1 MTKLIH
7 PYSLQAFPTEKIL
20 KEFKPVRGC
29 YVRGKIELP
38 PGQAELLWASLRNRD
53 SDPLAW
59 QKPTVEVDIRPLI
72 DAIAERMDYDPA
84 LLNEGRG
91 ETGRADHAWIAYSNE
106 SGYPMLIRWQAGA
119 GELLLSIGILAEEEL
134 SIAILAD
141 AEGLETL
148 LKVHDIVTGIVAT
161 EGRTERLSVPV
172 GNTLQVVEVASR
184 PERAYFGPCVTVCLP
199 ADRQLSDL
207 RRKELEKIV
216 GGVPLLIGTEEEVNR
231 GYFDLVGIPRLTPN
245 SLRLELV
252 DPFIGKRMDFG
263 PEEPLSQSLIDLIN
277 EAGVSRTWKEFERT
291 AAEHAYAGVDAN
303 AWHELLDKEKLDF
316 ELSERRLKLEELVR
330 RMSPE
335 DEYLGKLQK
344 VSFSRDF
351 RETPATHL
359 RGTGPMAKMA
369 EGNLETSAD
378 LMEKIERML
387 LDLCRPPLMAASGEA
402 KPKLQIKG
410 ECQLPPLASQYQD
423 TALERKS
430 FEELTKPYGSTHRG
444 LPVRVDKR
452 VLVWRS
458 NDTEA
463 LAADYFRH
471 PTTGDVHFARLYRV
485 TAPAR

>member
-29 YVRGKIELP
+29 HVHGKIELP

-59 QKPTVEVDIRPLI
+59 QQPTVDVDIRPLI
-72 DAIAERMDYDPA
+72 DAIAERMGYDPA

-91 ETGRADHAWIAYSNE
+91 ETGRTDHAWSVYADE
-106 SGYPMLIRWQAGA
+106 SGFPLLIRWQAGA
-119 GELLLSIGILAEEEL
+119 GELLLSIGILAQEKL

-172 GNTLQVVEVASR
+172 GDTLQIVEVTSP

-199 ADRQLSDL
+199 SDRQLSDL
-207 RRKELEKIV
+207 RRKELERIV
-216 GGVPLLIGTEEEVNR
+216 GGLPLFIGTEEEISR
-231 GYFDLVGIPRLTPN
+231 RQMYIIPPPALKPN
-245 SLRLELV
+245 SLRLEMIPPSAARL
-252 DPFIGKRMDFG
+252 DFG
-263 PEEPLSQSLIDLIN
+263 PDEPLSQSLIDLIN
-277 EAGVSRTWKEFERT
+277 EAGVNLTWKEFERT
-291 AAEHAYAGVDAN
+291 ADAHAYAGFDAN
-303 AWHELLDKEKLDF
+303 DWHELLDKEKLDF

-335 DEYLGKLQK
+335 DEYLSKVQK

-369 EGNLETSAD
+369 EGNVETSAD
-378 LMEKIERML
+378 LMEKLRRLL
-387 LDLCRPPLMAASGEA
+387 LDLCRPPLMAASAEA

-423 TALERKS
+423 TALEQKG
-430 FEELTKPYGSTHRG
+430 FEELTKPYTSTHRG

-471 PTTGDVHFARLYRV
+471 PTTGDLHFARLYR
-485 TAPAR
+485 APTPKA

>member
-7 PYSLQAFPTEKIL
+7 PYSIQAFPTEKIL

-38 PGQAELLWASLRNRD
+38 PGQVELLYASLRNRD

-59 QKPTVEVDIRPLI
+59 QQPTVEVDISPLL
-72 DAIAERMDYDPA
+72 DAIAERMGYDRV

-91 ETGRADHAWIAYSNE
+91 ETGRADHAWSVYASE
-106 SGYPMLIRWQAGA
+106 SDYPMLIRWQAGA
-119 GELLLSIGILAEEEL
+119 GELLLSIGILAQEEL
-134 SIAILAD
+134 SIAMLAD
-141 AEGLETL
+141 AEGLATL
-148 LKVHDIVTGIVAT
+148 LKVHDIVKGIVAT

-172 GNTLQVVEVASR
+172 GDTLQVVEVASP
-184 PERAYFGPCVTVCLP
+184 PERSYFGPCVTACLP

-216 GGVPLLIGTEEEVNR
+216 GGVPLFIGTEEEINSR
-231 GYFDLVGIPRLTPN
+231 QLYIIATPPLKPN
-245 SLRLELV
+245 SLRLEMIPPSATRL
-252 DPFIGKRMDFG
+252 DFG
-263 PEEPLSQSLIDLIN
+263 PDEPLSQSLIDLIN

-291 AAEHAYAGVDAN
+291 AAEHASAGFDAN
-303 AWHELLDKEKLDF
+303 AWHELLDKERLDF
-316 ELSERRLKLEELVR
+316 ELSERRLKLEQLVR
-330 RMSPE
+330 RLSPK
-335 DEYLGKLQK
+335 DEYQTVQK
-344 VSFSRDF
+344 VSFSPDF

-359 RGTGPMAKMA
+359 SGTGPMAKMA

-378 LMEKIERML
+378 LMEKLERMML
-387 LDLCRPPLMAASGEA
+387 ELCRPPLMAPSAEA

-423 TALERKS
+423 TALERKG
-430 FEELTKPYGSTHRG
+430 FEELTKPYTSTHRG

-471 PTTGDVHFARLYRV
+471 PTTGDIHFARLYRV
-485 TAPAR
+485 PVPKA

>member
-29 YVRGKIELP
+29 HVRGKIELP
-38 PGQAELLWASLRNRD
+38 PGQAELLGASMRNRD
-53 SDPLAW
+53 IDPLAW
-59 QKPTVEVDIRPLI
+59 QKPTVDVDIRPLI
-72 DAIAERMDYDPA
+72 DAIAERMGYDPA

-91 ETGRADHAWIAYSNE
+91 ETGRTEHAWSVYADE
-106 SGYPMLIRWQAGA
+106 SGFPLLIRWQAGA
-119 GELLLSIGILAEEEL
+119 GELLLSIGILAQEEL
-134 SIAILAD
+134 SMAILAD

-172 GNTLQVVEVASR
+172 GDTLQIVEVTSP
-184 PERAYFGPCVTVCLP
+184 PERAYFGPCVTLCLP
-199 ADRQLSDL
+199 SDRQLSDL
-207 RRKELEKIV
+207 RRKELERIV
-216 GGVPLLIGTEEEVNR
+216 GGVPLFIGTEEEISRRQMYVIATPP
-231 GYFDLVGIPRLTPN
+231 LKPN
-245 SLRLELV
+245 SLRLEMIPPSATRL
-252 DPFIGKRMDFG
+252 DFG
-263 PEEPLSQSLIDLIN
+263 PDEPLSQSLIDLIN
-277 EAGVSRTWKEFERT
+277 EAGVSRTWREFERT
-291 AAEHAYAGVDAN
+291 AAEHAYVGFDAN

-316 ELSERRLKLEELVR
+316 ELSERRLKLEELVQ
-330 RMSPE
+330 RMSPS
-335 DEYLGKLQK
+335 DDCQRIHRI
-344 VSFSRDF
+344 SFSRDF
-351 RETPATHL
+351 QETPATHL

-369 EGNLETSAD
+369 EGNVETSAD
-378 LMEKIERML
+378 LLDKLRRLL
-387 LDLCRPPLMAASGEA
+387 LDLCRPPLMAASAEA

-423 TALERKS
+423 TALEQKG
-430 FEELTKPYGSTHRG
+430 FEELTKPYTSTHRG

-471 PTTGDVHFARLYRV
+471 PTTGDLHFARLYR
-485 TAPAR
+485 APTPKA

>member
-29 YVRGKIELP
+29 HVHGKIELP

-59 QKPTVEVDIRPLI
+59 QQPTVEVDIGPLT
-72 DAIAERMDYDPA
+72 DAIAERMGYDPR

-91 ETGRADHAWIAYSNE
+91 ETGRTEHAWSVYADE
-106 SGYPMLIRWQAGA
+106 SGFPLLIRWQAGA
-119 GELLLSIGILAEEEL
+119 GELLLSIGILAQEKL

-172 GNTLQVVEVASR
+172 GDTLQIVEVTSP
-184 PERAYFGPCVTVCLP
+184 PERAYFGPCVTLCLP
-199 ADRQLSDL
+199 SDRQLSDL
-207 RRKELEKIV
+207 RRKELERIV
-216 GGVPLLIGTEEEVNR
+216 GGVPLFIGTEEEINR
-231 GYFDLVGIPRLTPN
+231 RQMYVITTPPLKPN
-245 SLRLELV
+245 SLRLEMIPPSATRL
-252 DPFIGKRMDFG
+252 DFG
-263 PEEPLSQSLIDLIN
+263 PDEPLSQSLIDLIN
-277 EAGVSRTWKEFERT
+277 EAGVSRTWREFERT
-291 AAEHAYAGVDAN
+291 AAEHAYVSFDAN
-303 AWHELLDKEKLDF
+303 AWDELLDKEKLDF
-316 ELSERRLKLEELVR
+316 ELSERRLKLGELLR
-330 RMSPE
+330 RMSPS
-335 DEYLGKLQK
+335 DDCQRIHRI
-344 VSFSRDF
+344 SFSRDF
-351 RETPATHL
+351 QETPATHL

-369 EGNLETSAD
+369 EGNVETSAD
-378 LMEKIERML
+378 LLDKLRRLL
-387 LDLCRPPLMAASGEA
+387 LDLCRPPLMAASAEA

-423 TALERKS
+423 TALEQKG
-430 FEELTKPYGSTHRG
+430 FEELTKPYTSTHRG

-471 PTTGDVHFARLYRV
+471 PTTGDVHFARLYR
-485 TAPAR
+485 TSTPKA

>member
-59 QKPTVEVDIRPLI
+59 QQPTVEVDIGPLF
-72 DAIAERMDYDPA
+72 DAIAERMGYDRV

-91 ETGRADHAWIAYSNE
+91 ETGRADHAWSVYADE

-119 GELLLSIGILAEEEL
+119 GELLLSIGILAQEEL
-134 SIAILAD
+134 SIAMLAD

-148 LKVHDIVTGIVAT
+148 LKVHDIVKGIVAT

-172 GNTLQVVEVASR
+172 GDTLQVVEVASP
-184 PERAYFGPCVTVCLP
+184 PERSYFGPCVTACLP

-207 RRKELEKIV
+207 RRKELERIV
-216 GGVPLLIGTEEEVNR
+216 GGLPLFIGTEEEIR
-231 GYFDLVGIPRLTPN
+231 RRQMYIIPPPALKPN
-245 SLRLELV
+245 SLRLEMIPPSATRL
-252 DPFIGKRMDFG
+252 DFG
-263 PEEPLSQSLIDLIN
+263 PDEPLSQSLIDLIN
-277 EAGVSRTWKEFERT
+277 EAGVIRTWKEFEQT
-291 AAEHAYAGVDAN
+291 ASEHASIGFDAN

-330 RMSPE
+330 RLSHK
-335 DEYLGKLQK
+335 DEYQTVQK
-344 VSFSRDF
+344 VSFSPDF

-485 TAPAR
+485 SAPAR

>member
-38 PGQAELLWASLRNRD
+38 PGQVELLWASLRNRD

-59 QKPTVEVDIRPLI
+59 QKPAVEVDIRPLI
-72 DAIAERMDYDPA
+72 DAIAERMGYDPA

-91 ETGRADHAWIAYSNE
+91 ETGRTDHAWSVYCDDGSI
-106 SGYPMLIRWQAGA
+106 PTLIRWQAGA
-119 GELLLSIGILAEEEL
+119 GELLLSIGILAQEKL

-172 GNTLQVVEVASR
+172 GDTLQIVEVTSP
-184 PERAYFGPCVTVCLP
+184 PERAYFGPCVTLCLP
-199 ADRQLSDL
+199 SDRQLSDL
-207 RRKELEKIV
+207 RRKELERIV
-216 GGVPLLIGTEEEVNR
+216 GGVPLFIGTEEEINR
-231 GYFDLVGIPRLTPN
+231 RQMYVITTPPLKPN
-245 SLRLELV
+245 SLRLEMIPPSATRL
-252 DPFIGKRMDFG
+252 DFG
-263 PEEPLSQSLIDLIN
+263 PDEPLSQSLIDLIN
-277 EAGVSRTWKEFERT
+277 EAGVSRTWREFERT
-291 AAEHAYAGVDAN
+291 AAEHAYVSFDAN
-303 AWHELLDKEKLDF
+303 AWDELLDKEKLDF
-316 ELSERRLKLEELVR
+316 ELSERRLKLGELLR
-330 RMSPE
+330 RMSPS
-335 DEYLGKLQK
+335 DDCQRIHRI
-344 VSFSRDF
+344 SFSRDF
-351 RETPATHL
+351 QETPATHL

-369 EGNLETSAD
+369 EGNVETSAD
-378 LMEKIERML
+378 LLDKLRRLL
-387 LDLCRPPLMAASGEA
+387 LDLCRPPLMAASAEA

-423 TALERKS
+423 TALEQKG
-430 FEELTKPYGSTHRG
+430 FEELTKPYTSTHRG

-458 NDTEA
+458 NDNEA
-463 LAADYFRH
+463 LAVDYFRH
-471 PTTGDVHFARLYRV
+471 PTTGDVHFARLYR
-485 TAPAR
+485 TSTPKA

>member
-29 YVRGKIELP
+29 HVRGKIELP
-38 PGQAELLWASLRNRD
+38 PGQAELLFASLRNRD

-59 QKPTVEVDIRPLI
+59 QQPTVEVDIGPLF
-72 DAIAERMDYDPA
+72 DAIAERMGYDPT

-91 ETGRADHAWIAYSNE
+91 ETGRADHAWSAYSNE

-119 GELLLSIGILAEEEL
+119 GELLLSIGILAQEEL

-172 GNTLQVVEVASR
+172 GDTLQVVEVASR

-231 GYFDLVGIPRLTPN
+231 GYFDLAGIPRLTPN

-252 DPFIGKRMDFG
+252 GPFIGKRMDFG

-291 AAEHAYAGVDAN
+291 AAEQAYAGFDAN

-330 RMSPE
+330 RMLPS
-335 DEYLGKLQK
+335 DE
-344 VSFSRDF
+344 
-351 RETPATHL
+351 
-359 RGTGPMAKMA
+359 
-369 EGNLETSAD
+369 
-378 LMEKIERML
+378 
-387 LDLCRPPLMAASGEA
+387 C
-402 KPKLQIKG
+402 
-410 ECQLPPLASQYQD
+410 
-423 TALERKS
+423 
-430 FEELTKPYGSTHRG
+430 
-444 LPVRVDKR
+444 
-452 VLVWRS
+452 
-458 NDTEA
+458 
-463 LAADYFRH
+463 
-471 PTTGDVHFARLYRV
+471 
-485 TAPAR
+485 

>member
-29 YVRGKIELP
+29 HVHGKIELP

-59 QKPTVEVDIRPLI
+59 QQPTVEVDIGPLT
-72 DAIAERMDYDPA
+72 DAIAERMGYDPR

-91 ETGRADHAWIAYSNE
+91 ETGRTEHAWSVYADE
-106 SGYPMLIRWQAGA
+106 SGFPLLIRWQAGA
-119 GELLLSIGILAEEEL
+119 GELLLSIGILAQEKL

-172 GNTLQVVEVASR
+172 GDTLQIVEVTSP
-184 PERAYFGPCVTVCLP
+184 PERAYFGPCVTLCLP
-199 ADRQLSDL
+199 SDRQLSDL
-207 RRKELEKIV
+207 RRKELERIV
-216 GGVPLLIGTEEEVNR
+216 GGVPLFIGTEEEINR
-231 GYFDLVGIPRLTPN
+231 RQMYVIATPPLKPN
-245 SLRLELV
+245 SLRLEMIPPSATRL
-252 DPFIGKRMDFG
+252 DFG
-263 PEEPLSQSLIDLIN
+263 PDEPLSQSLIDLIN
-277 EAGVSRTWKEFERT
+277 EAGVSRTWREFERT
-291 AAEHAYAGVDAN
+291 AAEHAYVSFDAN
-303 AWHELLDKEKLDF
+303 AWDELLDKEKLDF
-316 ELSERRLKLEELVR
+316 ELSERRLKLGELLR
-330 RMSPE
+330 RMSPS
-335 DEYLGKLQK
+335 DDCQRIHRI
-344 VSFSRDF
+344 SFSRDF
-351 RETPATHL
+351 QETPATHL

-369 EGNLETSAD
+369 EGNVETSAD
-378 LMEKIERML
+378 LLDKLRRLL
-387 LDLCRPPLMAASGEA
+387 LDLCRPPLMAASAEA

-423 TALERKS
+423 TALEQKG
-430 FEELTKPYGSTHRG
+430 FEELTKPYTSTHRG

-471 PTTGDVHFARLYRV
+471 PTTGDVHFARLYR
-485 TAPAR
+485 TSTPKA

>member
-29 YVRGKIELP
+29 HVRGKIELP
-38 PGQAELLWASLRNRD
+38 PGQAELLFASLRNRD

-59 QKPTVEVDIRPLI
+59 QKPTVEVDIGPLF
-72 DAIAERMDYDPA
+72 DAIAERMGYDPT

-91 ETGRADHAWIAYSNE
+91 ETGRADHAWSAYSNE

-119 GELLLSIGILAEEEL
+119 GELLLSIGILAQEEL
-134 SIAILAD
+134 SIAMLAD
-141 AEGLETL
+141 AEGLASL
-148 LKVHDIVTGIVAT
+148 LKIHDIVTGIVAA
-161 EGRTERLSVPV
+161 EGRKESLSVPV
-172 GNTLQVVEVASR
+172 GDTLQIVEVAAL

-207 RRKELEKIV
+207 RRKELERVV

-231 GYFDLVGIPRLTPN
+231 GYFDLAGIPRLTPN

-252 DPFIGKRMDFG
+252 GPFIGKRMDFG

-291 AAEHAYAGVDAN
+291 AAEQAYAGFDAN

-330 RMSPE
+330 RMLPS
-335 DEYLGKLQK
+335 DECQGIHRI
-344 VSFSRDF
+344 SFSRDF

-423 TALERKS
+423 TALEQKG
-430 FEELTKPYGSTHRG
+430 FEELTKPYTSTHRG

-458 NDTEA
+458 NDNEA
-463 LAADYFRH
+463 LAVDYFRH

-485 TAPAR
+485 PVPAR

>member
-29 YVRGKIELP
+29 HVHGKIELP

-59 QKPTVEVDIRPLI
+59 QQPTVEVDIGPLT
-72 DAIAERMDYDPA
+72 DAIAERMGYDPR

-91 ETGRADHAWIAYSNE
+91 ETGRTEHAWSVYADE
-106 SGYPMLIRWQAGA
+106 SGFPLLIRWQAGA
-119 GELLLSIGILAEEEL
+119 GELLLSIGILAQEEL

-161 EGRTERLSVPV
+161 EGRTSRLSVPV
-172 GNTLQVVEVASR
+172 GDTLQIVEVTSP
-184 PERAYFGPCVTVCLP
+184 PERAYFGPCVTLCLP
-199 ADRQLSDL
+199 SDRQLSDL
-207 RRKELEKIV
+207 RRKELERIV
-216 GGVPLLIGTEEEVNR
+216 GGVPLFIGTEEEINR
-231 GYFDLVGIPRLTPN
+231 RQMYVIATPPLKPN
-245 SLRLELV
+245 SLRLEMIPPSATRL
-252 DPFIGKRMDFG
+252 DFG
-263 PEEPLSQSLIDLIN
+263 PDEPLSQSLIDLIN
-277 EAGVSRTWKEFERT
+277 EAGVSRTWREFERT
-291 AAEHAYAGVDAN
+291 AAEHAYVSFDAN
-303 AWHELLDKEKLDF
+303 AWDELLDKEKLDF
-316 ELSERRLKLEELVR
+316 ELSERRLKLGELLR
-330 RMSPE
+330 RMSPS
-335 DEYLGKLQK
+335 DDCQRIHRI
-344 VSFSRDF
+344 SFSRDF
-351 RETPATHL
+351 QETPATHL

-369 EGNLETSAD
+369 EGNVETSAD
-378 LMEKIERML
+378 LLDKLRRLL
-387 LDLCRPPLMAASGEA
+387 LDLCRPPLMAASAEA

-423 TALERKS
+423 TALEQKG
-430 FEELTKPYGSTHRG
+430 FEELTKPYTSTHRG

-471 PTTGDVHFARLYRV
+471 PTTGDVHFARLYR
-485 TAPAR
+485 TSTPKA

>member
-29 YVRGKIELP
+29 HVRGKIELP
-38 PGQAELLWASLRNRD
+38 PGQAELLGASMRNRD
-53 SDPLAW
+53 IDPLAW
-59 QKPTVEVDIRPLI
+59 QKPTVDVDIRPLI
-72 DAIAERMDYDPA
+72 DAIAERMGYDPA

-91 ETGRADHAWIAYSNE
+91 ETGRTEHAWSVYADE
-106 SGYPMLIRWQAGA
+106 SGFPLLIRWQAGA
-119 GELLLSIGILAEEEL
+119 GELLLSIGILAQEEL
-134 SIAILAD
+134 SMAILAD

-172 GNTLQVVEVASR
+172 GDTLQIVEVTSP

-199 ADRQLSDL
+199 SDRQLSDL
-207 RRKELEKIV
+207 RRKELERIV
-216 GGVPLLIGTEEEVNR
+216 GGVPLFIGTEEEISRRQMYVIATPP
-231 GYFDLVGIPRLTPN
+231 LKPN
-245 SLRLELV
+245 SLRLEMIPPSATRL
-252 DPFIGKRMDFG
+252 DFG
-263 PEEPLSQSLIDLIN
+263 PDEPLSQSLIDLIN
-277 EAGVSRTWKEFERT
+277 EAGVSRTWREFERT
-291 AAEHAYAGVDAN
+291 AAEHAYVGFDAN

-316 ELSERRLKLEELVR
+316 ELSERRLKLEELVQ
-330 RMSPE
+330 RMSPS
-335 DEYLGKLQK
+335 DDCQRIHRI
-344 VSFSRDF
+344 SFSRDF
-351 RETPATHL
+351 QETPATHL

-369 EGNLETSAD
+369 EGNVETSAD
-378 LMEKIERML
+378 LLDKLRRLL
-387 LDLCRPPLMAASGEA
+387 LDLCRPPLMAASAEA

-423 TALERKS
+423 TALEQKG
-430 FEELTKPYGSTHRG
+430 FEELTKPYTSTHRG

-471 PTTGDVHFARLYRV
+471 PTTGDLHFARLYR
-485 TAPAR
+485 APTPKA

>member
-1 MTKLIH
+1 
-7 PYSLQAFPTEKIL
+7 
-20 KEFKPVRGC
+20 
-29 YVRGKIELP
+29 
-38 PGQAELLWASLRNRD
+38 
-53 SDPLAW
+53 
-59 QKPTVEVDIRPLI
+59 
-72 DAIAERMDYDPA
+72 
-84 LLNEGRG
+84 
-91 ETGRADHAWIAYSNE
+91 
-106 SGYPMLIRWQAGA
+106 
-119 GELLLSIGILAEEEL
+119 LSIGILAEEEL

-184 PERAYFGPCVTVCLP
+184 PERAYFGPSVTVCLP

-252 DPFIGKRMDFG
+252 GPFIGKRMDFG

-291 AAEHAYAGVDAN
+291 AAEQAYAGFDAN

-330 RMSPE
+330 RMLPS
-335 DEYLGKLQK
+335 DECQGIHRI
-344 VSFSRDF
+344 SFSRDF

-485 TAPAR
+485 PVPAR

>member
-1 MTKLIH
+1 
-7 PYSLQAFPTEKIL
+7 
-20 KEFKPVRGC
+20 
-29 YVRGKIELP
+29 
-38 PGQAELLWASLRNRD
+38 
-53 SDPLAW
+53 
-59 QKPTVEVDIRPLI
+59 
-72 DAIAERMDYDPA
+72 
-84 LLNEGRG
+84 
-91 ETGRADHAWIAYSNE
+91 
-106 SGYPMLIRWQAGA
+106 
-119 GELLLSIGILAEEEL
+119 
-134 SIAILAD
+134 
-141 AEGLETL
+141 
-148 LKVHDIVTGIVAT
+148 
-161 EGRTERLSVPV
+161 
-172 GNTLQVVEVASR
+172 
-184 PERAYFGPCVTVCLP
+184 
-199 ADRQLSDL
+199 
-207 RRKELEKIV
+207 
-216 GGVPLLIGTEEEVNR
+216 
-231 GYFDLVGIPRLTPN
+231 
-245 SLRLELV
+245 LELV

>member
-29 YVRGKIELP
+29 HVRGKIELP
-38 PGQAELLWASLRNRD
+38 PGQAELLGASMRNRD
-53 SDPLAW
+53 IDPLAW
-59 QKPTVEVDIRPLI
+59 QKPTVDVDIRPLI
-72 DAIAERMDYDPA
+72 DAIADRMGYDPA

-91 ETGRADHAWIAYSNE
+91 ETGRADHAWSVYADE
-106 SGYPMLIRWQAGA
+106 SGYPILIRWQAGA
-119 GELLLSIGILAEEEL
+119 GQLLLSIGILGQEEL
-134 SIAILAD
+134 SLAMLAD

-148 LKVHDIVTGIVAT
+148 LKVHDIVTSIVAT
-161 EGRTERLSVPV
+161 EGRTQRLSVPV
-172 GNTLQVVEVASR
+172 GDTLQIVEVTSL
-184 PERAYFGPCVTVCLP
+184 PERAYFGSCVTVCLP

-207 RRKELEKIV
+207 RRKELERVV
-216 GGVPLLIGTEEEVNR
+216 GGVPLFIGTEEEINR
-231 GYFDLVGIPRLTPN
+231 RQMYVIATPTLKPN
-245 SLRLELV
+245 SLRLEMIPPSATRL
-252 DPFIGKRMDFG
+252 DFG
-263 PEEPLSQSLIDLIN
+263 PDEPLSQSLIDLIN
-277 EAGVSRTWKEFERT
+277 EAGVIRTWREFERT
-291 AAEHAYAGVDAN
+291 AAEHAAAGFDAN

-316 ELSERRLKLEELVR
+316 ELSERRLKLEQLVR
-330 RMSPE
+330 RLSPS
-335 DEYLGKLQK
+335 DDCQK
-344 VSFSRDF
+344 IHRISFSRDF

-369 EGNLETSAD
+369 EGNVETSAD
-378 LMEKIERML
+378 LLEKIERL
-387 LDLCRPPLMAASGEA
+387 IFELCRPPMMTASAEA

-423 TALERKS
+423 TALEQKG
-430 FEELTKPYGSTHRG
+430 FEELAKPYTSTHRG

-471 PTTGDVHFARLYRV
+471 PTTGDLHFARLYR
-485 TAPAR
+485 APTPKA

>member
-59 QKPTVEVDIRPLI
+59 QKPTVEVDIQPLI
-72 DAIAERMDYDPA
+72 DAIAERMGYDPA

-91 ETGRADHAWIAYSNE
+91 ETGRTDHAWSVYADE

-119 GELLLSIGILAEEEL
+119 GELLLSIGILGQEEL

-172 GNTLQVVEVASR
+172 GDTLQIVEVASP
-184 PERAYFGPCVTVCLP
+184 PEWGYFGPKVTVCLP
-199 ADRQLSDL
+199 PDRQLSEL
-207 RRKELEKIV
+207 RRKELERII
-216 GGVPLLIGTEEEVNR
+216 GGIALAVGTEEEVNR
-231 GYFDLVGIPRLTPN
+231 HHLALAGTPRLTSN
-245 SLRLELV
+245 SLRLEL
-252 DPFIGKRMDFG
+252 IGAIIGPRMDFG
-263 PEEPLSQSLIDLIN
+263 PDEPLSQSLIDLIN
-277 EAGVSRTWKEFERT
+277 EASVRRAWKEFEQT
-291 AAEHAYAGVDAN
+291 AASHAAAGFDAA

-330 RMSPE
+330 RLSPE
-335 DEYLGKLQK
+335 EEHESVQK
-344 VSFSRDF
+344 VSFSPVF
-351 RETPATHL
+351 RETPATQL

-378 LMEKIERML
+378 LMEKLQQLL
-387 LDLCRPPLMAASGEA
+387 LDLCRPPLMMSSGEA

-423 TALERKS
+423 TALERKD
-430 FEELTKPYGSTHRG
+430 FEELTKPYASTHRG

-458 NDTEA
+458 NDREA

-485 TAPAR
+485 PVPAR

>member
-59 QKPTVEVDIRPLI
+59 QQPTVNVDIRPLI
-72 DAIAERMDYDPA
+72 DAIAERMGYDPT

-91 ETGRADHAWIAYSNE
+91 ETGRADHAWSAYSNE

-119 GELLLSIGILAEEEL
+119 GELLLSIGILAQEEL
-134 SIAILAD
+134 SIAMLAD
-141 AEGLETL
+141 AEGLASL
-148 LKVHDIVTGIVAT
+148 LKIHDIVTGIVAA
-161 EGRTERLSVPV
+161 EGRKESLSVPV
-172 GNTLQVVEVASR
+172 GDTLQIVEVAAL

-207 RRKELEKIV
+207 RRKELERVV
-216 GGVPLLIGTEEEVNR
+216 GGVPLHVGTEEEVNR
-231 GYFDLVGIPRLTPN
+231 SYFGFAGIPSLTPH

-252 DPFIGKRMDFG
+252 APFIGKRIDFG

-277 EAGVSRTWKEFERT
+277 EAGVNRTWKEFERT
-291 AAEHAYAGVDAN
+291 AAAHAFVDFDAN

-316 ELSERRLKLEELVR
+316 ELSERRLKLEALVR
-330 RMSPE
+330 RMLPS
-335 DEYLGKLQK
+335 DEGQGIHRI
-344 VSFSRDF
+344 SFSRDF

-423 TALERKS
+423 TALERKG
-430 FEELTKPYGSTHRG
+430 FEELTKPYTSTHRG

-458 NDTEA
+458 IDNEA

-485 TAPAR
+485 PVPAR

>member
-38 PGQAELLWASLRNRD
+38 PGQVELLWASLRNRD

-59 QKPTVEVDIRPLI
+59 QQPTVEVDIGPLT
-72 DAIAERMDYDPA
+72 DAIAERMGYDPR

-91 ETGRADHAWIAYSNE
+91 ETGRTEHAWSVYADE
-106 SGYPMLIRWQAGA
+106 SGFPLLIRWQAGA
-119 GELLLSIGILAEEEL
+119 GELLLSIGILAQEKL

-172 GNTLQVVEVASR
+172 GDTLQIVEVTSP
-184 PERAYFGPCVTVCLP
+184 PERAYFGPCVTLCLP
-199 ADRQLSDL
+199 SDRQLSDL
-207 RRKELEKIV
+207 RRKELERIV
-216 GGVPLLIGTEEEVNR
+216 GGVPLFIGTEEEINR
-231 GYFDLVGIPRLTPN
+231 RQMYVITTPPLKPN
-245 SLRLELV
+245 SLRLEMIPPSATRL
-252 DPFIGKRMDFG
+252 DFG
-263 PEEPLSQSLIDLIN
+263 PDEPLSQSLIDLIN
-277 EAGVSRTWKEFERT
+277 EAGVSRTWREFERT
-291 AAEHAYAGVDAN
+291 AAEHAYVSFDAN
-303 AWHELLDKEKLDF
+303 AWDELLDKEKLDF
-316 ELSERRLKLEELVR
+316 ELSERRLKLGELLR
-330 RMSPE
+330 RMSPS
-335 DEYLGKLQK
+335 DDCQRIHRI
-344 VSFSRDF
+344 SFSRDF
-351 RETPATHL
+351 QETPATHL

-369 EGNLETSAD
+369 EGNVETSAD
-378 LMEKIERML
+378 LLDKLRRLL
-387 LDLCRPPLMAASGEA
+387 LDLCRPPLMAASAEA

-423 TALERKS
+423 TALEQKG
-430 FEELTKPYGSTHRG
+430 FEELTKPYTSTHRG

-458 NDTEA
+458 NDNEA
-463 LAADYFRH
+463 LAVDYFRH

-485 TAPAR
+485 PVPAR

>member
-29 YVRGKIELP
+29 HVHGKIELP

-59 QKPTVEVDIRPLI
+59 QQPTVEVDIGPLT
-72 DAIAERMDYDPA
+72 DAIAERMGYDPR

-91 ETGRADHAWIAYSNE
+91 ETGRTEHAWSVYADE
-106 SGYPMLIRWQAGA
+106 SGFPLLIRWQAGA
-119 GELLLSIGILAEEEL
+119 GELLLSIGILAQEKL

-172 GNTLQVVEVASR
+172 GDTLQIVEVTSP
-184 PERAYFGPCVTVCLP
+184 PERAYFGPCVTLCLP
-199 ADRQLSDL
+199 SDRQLSDL
-207 RRKELEKIV
+207 RRKELERIV
-216 GGVPLLIGTEEEVNR
+216 GGVPLFIGTEEEINR
-231 GYFDLVGIPRLTPN
+231 RQMYVITTPPLKPN
-245 SLRLELV
+245 SLRLEMIPPSATRL
-252 DPFIGKRMDFG
+252 DFG
-263 PEEPLSQSLIDLIN
+263 PDEPLSQSLIDLIN
-277 EAGVSRTWKEFERT
+277 EAGVSRTWREFERT
-291 AAEHAYAGVDAN
+291 AAEHAYVSFDAN
-303 AWHELLDKEKLDF
+303 AWDELLDKEKLDF
-316 ELSERRLKLEELVR
+316 ELSERRLKLGELLR
-330 RMSPE
+330 RMSPS
-335 DEYLGKLQK
+335 DDCQRIHRI
-344 VSFSRDF
+344 SFSRDF
-351 RETPATHL
+351 QETPATHL

-369 EGNLETSAD
+369 EGNVETSAD
-378 LMEKIERML
+378 LLDKLRRLL
-387 LDLCRPPLMAASGEA
+387 LDLCRPPLMAASAEA

-423 TALERKS
+423 TALEQKG
-430 FEELTKPYGSTHRG
+430 FEELTKPYTSTHRG

-471 PTTGDVHFARLYRV
+471 PTTGDIHFARLYRV
-485 TAPAR
+485 PVPAR

>member
-38 PGQAELLWASLRNRD
+38 PGQAELLYASLRNRD

-72 DAIAERMDYDPA
+72 DAIAERMGYDPA

-91 ETGRADHAWIAYSNE
+91 ETGRADHAWSAYSNE

-172 GNTLQVVEVASR
+172 GDTLQVVEVASP
-184 PERAYFGPCVTVCLP
+184 PERSYFGPCVTVCLP

-207 RRKELEKIV
+207 RRKELERIV
-216 GGVPLLIGTEEEVNR
+216 GGLPLFIGTEEEISR
-231 GYFDLVGIPRLTPN
+231 RQMYIIPPPALKPN
-245 SLRLELV
+245 SLRLEMIPPSATRL
-252 DPFIGKRMDFG
+252 DFG
-263 PEEPLSQSLIDLIN
+263 PDEPLSQSLIDLIN
-277 EAGVSRTWKEFERT
+277 EAGVNLTWKEFERT
-291 AAEHAYAGVDAN
+291 ADAHAYAGFDAN
-303 AWHELLDKEKLDF
+303 AWHELLDKEKLDC
-316 ELSERRLKLEELVR
+316 ELSERRLKLEQLVR
-330 RMSPE
+330 RLSPS
-335 DEYLGKLQK
+335 DDYQRIHRI
-344 VSFSRDF
+344 SFSRDF
-351 RETPATHL
+351 RETPAAHL

-369 EGNLETSAD
+369 EGNVETSAD
-378 LMEKIERML
+378 LLDKLRRLL
-387 LDLCRPPLMAASGEA
+387 LDLCRPPLMAVSAEA

-423 TALERKS
+423 TAVEQKG
-430 FEELTKPYGSTHRG
+430 FEELTKPYASTHRG

-485 TAPAR
+485 PVPAR

>member
-29 YVRGKIELP
+29 YARGKIELP
-38 PGQAELLWASLRNRD
+38 PGQAEQLWASLRNRD
-53 SDPLAW
+53 ADPLAW
-59 QKPTVEVDIRPLI
+59 QKPTVEVDLRPLI
-72 DAIAERMDYDPA
+72 NAIAERMGYDPA

-91 ETGRADHAWIAYSNE
+91 ETGRTDHAWSVYCDEGSI
-106 SGYPMLIRWQAGA
+106 PTLIRWQAGA
-119 GELLLSIGILAEEEL
+119 GELLLRIGILGQEEL

-172 GNTLQVVEVASR
+172 GDTLQIVEVTSP
-184 PERAYFGPCVTVCLP
+184 PERSYFGPCVTACLP

-207 RRKELEKIV
+207 RRKELERIV
-216 GGVPLLIGTEEEVNR
+216 GGVPLFIGTEEEISR
-231 GYFDLVGIPRLTPN
+231 RQRYIIATPPLKPN
-245 SLRLELV
+245 SLRLEMIPPSATRL
-252 DPFIGKRMDFG
+252 DFG
-263 PEEPLSQSLIDLIN
+263 PDEPLSQSLIDLIN
-277 EAGVSRTWKEFERT
+277 EAGVNLTWKEFERT
-291 AAEHAYAGVDAN
+291 AAEHAYVGFDAN
-303 AWHELLDKEKLDF
+303 DWHELLDKEKLDF

-330 RMSPE
+330 RLSPE
-335 DEYLGKLQK
+335 EEHESVQK

-378 LMEKIERML
+378 LMEQLRRL
-387 LDLCRPPLMAASGEA
+387 LIDLCRPPLMLSAGEA

-423 TALERKS
+423 TALERKG
-430 FEELTKPYGSTHRG
+430 FEELTKPYTSTHRG

-458 NDTEA
+458 NDNEA

-485 TAPAR
+485 PVPAR

>member
-29 YVRGKIELP
+29 HVRGKIELP
-38 PGQAELLWASLRNRD
+38 PGQAELLGASMRNRD
-53 SDPLAW
+53 IDPLAW
-59 QKPTVEVDIRPLI
+59 QKPTVDVDIRPLI
-72 DAIAERMDYDPA
+72 DAIADRMGYDPA

-91 ETGRADHAWIAYSNE
+91 ETGRTEHAWSVYADE
-106 SGYPMLIRWQAGA
+106 SGFPLLIRWQAGA
-119 GELLLSIGILAEEEL
+119 GELLLSIGILAQEEL
-134 SIAILAD
+134 SMAILAD

-172 GNTLQVVEVASR
+172 GDTLQIVEVTSP

-199 ADRQLSDL
+199 SDRQLSDL
-207 RRKELEKIV
+207 RRKELERVV
-216 GGVPLLIGTEEEVNR
+216 GGVPLFIGTEEEINR
-231 GYFDLVGIPRLTPN
+231 RQMYVIATPPLKPN
-245 SLRLELV
+245 SLRLEMIPPSATRL
-252 DPFIGKRMDFG
+252 DFG
-263 PEEPLSQSLIDLIN
+263 PDEPLSQSLIDLIN
-277 EAGVSRTWKEFERT
+277 EAGVSRTWREFERT
-291 AAEHAYAGVDAN
+291 AAEHAYVGFDAN

-316 ELSERRLKLEELVR
+316 ELSERRLKLEELVQ
-330 RMSPE
+330 RMSPS
-335 DEYLGKLQK
+335 DDCQRIHRI
-344 VSFSRDF
+344 SFSRDF
-351 RETPATHL
+351 QETPATHL

-369 EGNLETSAD
+369 EGNVETSAD
-378 LMEKIERML
+378 LLNKLRRLL
-387 LDLCRPPLMAASGEA
+387 LDLCRPPLMAASAEA

-423 TALERKS
+423 TALEQKG
-430 FEELTKPYGSTHRG
+430 FEELTKPYTSTHRG

-471 PTTGDVHFARLYRV
+471 PTTGDLHFARLYR
-485 TAPAR
+485 APTPKA

>member
-29 YVRGKIELP
+29 YARGKIELP
-38 PGQAELLWASLRNRD
+38 PGQAQQLWASLRNRD
-53 SDPLAW
+53 ADPLAW
-59 QKPTVEVDIRPLI
+59 QKPTVEVDLGPLI
-72 DAIAERMDYDPA
+72 DAIAERMGYDPA

-91 ETGRADHAWIAYSNE
+91 ETGRIDHAWSAYADE
-106 SGYPMLIRWQAGA
+106 SGFPVLIRWQAGA
-119 GELLLSIGILAEEEL
+119 GELLLNIGILAQEEL
-134 SIAILAD
+134 SVAILAD
-141 AEGLETL
+141 ADGLETL

-172 GNTLQVVEVASR
+172 GDTLQVVELASP
-184 PERAYFGPCVTVCLP
+184 PERSYFGPCVTACFP
-199 ADRQLSDL
+199 SDRQLSDL

-216 GGVPLLIGTEEEVNR
+216 GGVPLFIGTEEEISR
-231 GYFDLVGIPRLTPN
+231 RQLYIIATPPLKPN
-245 SLRLELV
+245 SLRLEMIPPSVTRL
-252 DPFIGKRMDFG
+252 DFG
-263 PEEPLSQSLIDLIN
+263 PDEPLSQSLIDLIN
-277 EAGVSRTWKEFERT
+277 EAGVNRTWKEFEQT
-291 AAEHAYAGVDAN
+291 ASEHAYAGFDAN
-303 AWHELLDKEKLDF
+303 DWHELLDKEKLDF

-335 DEYLGKLQK
+335 AEYLKVQK

-378 LMEKIERML
+378 LMEELRRLL
-387 LDLCRPPLMAASGEA
+387 LDLCRPPLMMSAGEA

-410 ECQLPPLASQYQD
+410 ECQLPPLASQYAD
-423 TALERKS
+423 TALERKA
-430 FEELTKPYGSTHRG
+430 FEELTKPYASTHRG

-458 NDTEA
+458 NDREA

-485 TAPAR
+485 PVLAR